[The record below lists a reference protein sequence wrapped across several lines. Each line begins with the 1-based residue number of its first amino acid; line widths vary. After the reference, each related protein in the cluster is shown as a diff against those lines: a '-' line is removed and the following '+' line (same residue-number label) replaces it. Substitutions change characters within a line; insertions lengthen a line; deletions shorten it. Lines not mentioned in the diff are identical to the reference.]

1 MTLLA
6 DRRRGASADMS
17 PEPKRRR
24 MLAKV
29 LVIDDEKDIVS
40 LLRYHLEKAGFQ
52 CLEGMDGAVALR
64 LVREHHPDLLI
75 LDLML
80 PGMDG
85 LEICRHLRQ
94 DAATA
99 RLPIL
104 MLTAKAEE
112 VDRVVGLEVGADD
125 YVVKPFSP
133 RELVARVRAILR
145 RAHEPADLSIR
156 RIGELEID
164 EPRHSVT
171 VQGTSVELTAK
182 EFGLLCALIRAN
194 GRVLNR
200 EQLLEGVWGY
210 ADAAEIESRTVDV
223 HIRRLREKLGAE
235 AKRIVTVKGV
245 GYRFDMEG

>member
-1 MTLLA
+1 MT
-6 DRRRGASADMS
+6 
-17 PEPKRRR
+17 
-24 MLAKV
+24 KV
-29 LVIDDEKDIVS
+29 LVIDDEKDILALV
-40 LLRYHLEKAGFQ
+40 RYHLEKAGFQ
-52 CLEGMDGAVALR
+52 SAEGMDGASALR
-64 LVREHHPDLLI
+64 LIREHHPDLVI

-85 LEICRHLRQ
+85 LEICRQLRQ
-94 DAATA
+94 DATTA
-99 RLPIL
+99 RMPIL

-133 RELVARVRAILR
+133 RELIARVRAILR
-145 RAHEPADLSIR
+145 RAQEPSELSIR
-156 RIGELEID
+156 RVGDLEVD
-164 EPRHSVT
+164 EARHSVM
-171 VQGTSVELTAK
+171 VHGAVVELTAK
-182 EFGLLCALIRAN
+182 EFGLLCALMRAN

-223 HIRRLREKLGAE
+223 HIRRLREKLAEE

>member
-1 MTLLA
+1 
-6 DRRRGASADMS
+6 
-17 PEPKRRR
+17 
-24 MLAKV
+24 
-29 LVIDDEKDIVS
+29 
-40 LLRYHLEKAGFQ
+40 
-52 CLEGMDGAVALR
+52 
-64 LVREHHPDLLI
+64 VREHHPDLLI

-145 RAHEPADLSIR
+145 RAQEPAEVSIR
-156 RIGELEID
+156 RVGDLEVD
-164 EPRHSVT
+164 EARHSVA

>member
-1 MTLLA
+1 
-6 DRRRGASADMS
+6 
-17 PEPKRRR
+17 

-40 LLRYHLEKAGFQ
+40 LLRYHLEKSGFH
-52 CLEGMDGAVALR
+52 CLEGMDGTTALR

-85 LEICRHLRQ
+85 LEICRQLRQ

-145 RAHEPADLSIR
+145 RSQEPAGLSVR
-156 RIGELEID
+156 RLGELEVD
-164 EPRHSVT
+164 ESRHLVT
-171 VQGTSVELTAK
+171 VQGSAVELTAK
-182 EFGLLCALIRAN
+182 EFGLLCALMRAN

-223 HIRRLREKLGAE
+223 HIRRLREKLGSE